1 MDQREAQVA
10 TERLRSVRGDTS
22 PGTGR
27 QRRAGATP
35 GAPGGTAREGR
46 ASSGKMWPH
55 ISMSGENN
63 RAFQMDGRLDLIEFL
78 STVIE

>member
-27 QRRAGATP
+27 RRRGATP
-35 GAPGGTAREGR
+35 GAAGGTQRGGR

-63 RAFQMDGRLDLIEFL
+63 RAFQKDGWLDLIEFL